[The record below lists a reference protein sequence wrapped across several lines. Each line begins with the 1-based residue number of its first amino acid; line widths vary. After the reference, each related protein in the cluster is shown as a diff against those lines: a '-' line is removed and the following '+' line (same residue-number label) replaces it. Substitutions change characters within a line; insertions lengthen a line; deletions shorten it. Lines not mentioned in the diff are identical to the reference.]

1 MINPK
6 MYQKP
11 VIGIGIAALV
21 AVLCLAA
28 LASDS
33 ARIEKPAAVDAEQY
47 ADFIENE
54 VFDIQDLAEGAEI
67 QRRMFNRITPQ
78 GISWVQP
85 MFPPVVPFDAENFDE
100 KFLDELLG
108 EDKNS
113 VAIYPLSLTLDPKT
127 RETLVFNAE
136 GKLIATIPADRISR
150 EWPEDADP
158 ARVTLQLDLL
168 PSEDVEPYLYTESR
182 IADYAKLRTA
192 KSPKT
197 ADMVLRSLGASE
209 FGIAGFQRL
218 TNGSMRIT
226 VTNGADTAEVYSY
239 TVWHTSTITTNEWV
253 DEYGVTNITT
263 NTLWTPVSPPFN
275 GIESEWECLTTNLAL
290 SGGVGVYEDA
300 NIASNARVRFYAVAN
315 RLDSDGDGLTD
326 GTEIFIH
333 RTDPGNPDTD
343 GDGWS
348 DSEELSEET
357 DPLDRFSAT
366 KLARGVVLNEV
377 LYDAAGTDLGKE
389 WIELYSAGR
398 YPVDVGGF
406 VVQVADTAYTNA
418 YVFPS
423 NTWIDPGRFLLLG
436 GSLVTNRDLEVDF
449 TMPNRFTNDATAA
462 VRLAAEMGTNT
473 VVADCLMY
481 GGNAAN
487 FNPNGLDTTGW
498 ISTNARSAG
507 AGNSLIRLFSGHD
520 TDQVLDW
527 KWQSSPVPGSS
538 DDIPDSDGD
547 GLTDQEELT
556 GSQNPY
562 GEPTDRHNADSDGD
576 GLSDFYEC
584 NTSDTNPNT
593 WATDGDIFPWPPPS
607 GAVSNWWGS
616 DSYELAN
623 GWDPQIFDENTNGI
637 PDSWEMAFPGTNL
650 YADAD
655 NDGISNY
662 DELLQNSD
670 PNSSD
675 STTAQPFVLRYESSI
690 PGWAND
696 GMQDVGLKGWVNV
709 YFEQLKTSLGL
720 CAIVTEGMTQEQ
732 FKVEWH
738 DVTFESAPIWINEQ
752 KVLTGASADADTRP
766 YLHIEDLGLHPDYTS
781 TLGGEYFVETAAA
794 RLVAD
799 HNHDRAIDEADGIK
813 PGPFRFWINDD
824 NDDGDLAME
833 GSDIPGEG
841 SGNASDA
848 VVNGRCDLPDF
859 FPLWLDVGPV
869 LNLVPEE
876 YPLSFVLCHNGEA
889 LNFAYSDLTRQQAG
903 SYLTNELSVYGPSFN
918 GPARQ
923 AAVEQVTI
931 EGAEISETFL
941 ENIAAQADKGIL
953 IMEGSEASTL
963 PLTLEIHQGEQLL
976 CEVQMPLRISSIEG
990 FYRWVNL
997 RHLTGGS
1004 EDRATDLNQPYNY
1017 PDSLCNGKQ
1026 VIFLHGYN
1034 VNEGGAG
1041 GTIAEVFKRLYWS
1054 GSRAMFTGV
1063 SWEGNEDPAGIFFP
1077 CAAYY
1082 HLDAR
1087 NAFSIASNLP
1097 ASFSSLP
1104 GSKYMIAHSL
1114 GNLAVSLA
1122 IKKHGLSV
1130 SRYFMLDAAVATEAY
1145 QEDTLHPDEMMPS
1158 HWQGYSN
1165 RLWASEWHLLFPTN
1179 DGRRGLT
1186 WRDRIGDITN
1196 SVNYYSSGEDVLDNN
1211 PTNPPPIP
1219 LWPDP
1224 SGQNAWTY
1232 QEMMKG
1238 GLPPALTPYMD
1249 SHGGWG
1255 FNSLHYYWVHYP
1267 EDTVDITEEEL
1278 RLYPFCLPFI
1288 PADICSTNGSA
1299 VAQEPSVHAKLLSEA
1314 IPALSRA
1321 TGRNPIDACF
1331 GGPDNNV
1338 DLMDYRTP
1346 GFTWPQQDGKWLHG
1360 GFKEAAYIFN
1370 YGLYEDIAT
1379 RGVLK

>member
-1 MINPK
+1 

-21 AVLCLAA
+21 AVLCFAA

-47 ADFIENE
+47 ADFFGNE

-136 GKLIATIPADRISR
+136 GKLIAAIPADRVSR

-158 ARVTLQLDLL
+158 ARVTLQLGLL

-182 IADYAKLRTA
+182 IADYAETLAA
-192 KSPKT
+192 KTTKSGE
-197 ADMVLRSLGASE
+197 MVLRSLGTSE
-209 FGIAGFQRL
+209 FGIVGVQRL

-226 VTNGADTAEVYSY
+226 VTNGADTAEVYAY
-239 TVWHTSTITTNEWV
+239 TVWHTSTVTTNEWV
-253 DEYGVTNITT
+253 EEGVTNITT

-315 RLDSDGDGLTD
+315 RLDSDNDGLTD
-326 GTEIFIH
+326 GAEIFIH
-333 RTDPGNPDTD
+333 RTNPGNPDTD

-348 DSEELSEET
+348 DAEELAEET

-366 KLARGVVLNEV
+366 TLARGVVLNEV

-406 VVQVADTAYTNA
+406 VVQVADTAFSNA

-423 NTWIDPGRFLLLG
+423 NTWIEPGRFLLLG

-462 VRLAAEMGTNT
+462 VRLAAEVGTNT

-481 GGNAAN
+481 GGNVAN

-507 AGNSLIRLFSGHD
+507 SGNSLIRLFSGHD

-527 KWQSSPVPGSS
+527 KWQSAPVPGSS

-562 GEPTDRHNADSDGD
+562 GTPTDRHKADSDGD

-584 NTSDTNPNT
+584 LTSETNPNT

-607 GAVSNWWGS
+607 GGVSNWWGS

-623 GWDPQIFDENTNGI
+623 GWNPQVFDENTNGI

-690 PGWAND
+690 PGWSND

-709 YFEQLKTSLGL
+709 YFEQLKTSVGL
-720 CAIVTEGMTQEQ
+720 CVMVT
-732 FKVEWH
+732 
-738 DVTFESAPIWINEQ
+738 
-752 KVLTGASADADTRP
+752 
-766 YLHIEDLGLHPDYTS
+766 
-781 TLGGEYFVETAAA
+781 
-794 RLVAD
+794 
-799 HNHDRAIDEADGIK
+799 
-813 PGPFRFWINDD
+813 
-824 NDDGDLAME
+824 
-833 GSDIPGEG
+833 
-841 SGNASDA
+841 
-848 VVNGRCDLPDF
+848 
-859 FPLWLDVGPV
+859 
-869 LNLVPEE
+869 
-876 YPLSFVLCHNGEA
+876 
-889 LNFAYSDLTRQQAG
+889 
-903 SYLTNELSVYGPSFN
+903 
-918 GPARQ
+918 
-923 AAVEQVTI
+923 
-931 EGAEISETFL
+931 
-941 ENIAAQADKGIL
+941 
-953 IMEGSEASTL
+953 
-963 PLTLEIHQGEQLL
+963 
-976 CEVQMPLRISSIEG
+976 
-990 FYRWVNL
+990 
-997 RHLTGGS
+997 
-1004 EDRATDLNQPYNY
+1004 
-1017 PDSLCNGKQ
+1017 
-1026 VIFLHGYN
+1026 
-1034 VNEGGAG
+1034 
-1041 GTIAEVFKRLYWS
+1041 
-1054 GSRAMFTGV
+1054 
-1063 SWEGNEDPAGIFFP
+1063 
-1077 CAAYY
+1077 
-1082 HLDAR
+1082 
-1087 NAFSIASNLP
+1087 
-1097 ASFSSLP
+1097 
-1104 GSKYMIAHSL
+1104 
-1114 GNLAVSLA
+1114 
-1122 IKKHGLSV
+1122 
-1130 SRYFMLDAAVATEAY
+1130 
-1145 QEDTLHPDEMMPS
+1145 
-1158 HWQGYSN
+1158 
-1165 RLWASEWHLLFPTN
+1165 
-1179 DGRRGLT
+1179 
-1186 WRDRIGDITN
+1186 
-1196 SVNYYSSGEDVLDNN
+1196 
-1211 PTNPPPIP
+1211 
-1219 LWPDP
+1219 
-1224 SGQNAWTY
+1224 
-1232 QEMMKG
+1232 
-1238 GLPPALTPYMD
+1238 
-1249 SHGGWG
+1249 
-1255 FNSLHYYWVHYP
+1255 
-1267 EDTVDITEEEL
+1267 
-1278 RLYPFCLPFI
+1278 
-1288 PADICSTNGSA
+1288 
-1299 VAQEPSVHAKLLSEA
+1299 
-1314 IPALSRA
+1314 
-1321 TGRNPIDACF
+1321 
-1331 GGPDNNV
+1331 
-1338 DLMDYRTP
+1338 
-1346 GFTWPQQDGKWLHG
+1346 
-1360 GFKEAAYIFN
+1360 
-1370 YGLYEDIAT
+1370 
-1379 RGVLK
+1379 

>member
-11 VIGIGIAALV
+11 VVGIGIAALV

-113 VAIYPLSLTLDPKT
+113 VAIYPLSLALDPKT

-136 GKLIATIPADRISR
+136 GKLIATIPTDRVSR

-168 PSEDVEPYLYTESR
+168 PAEDVEPYLYTESR
-182 IADYAKLRTA
+182 IADYAETLTA
-192 KSPKT
+192 KATKSGG
-197 ADMVLRSLGASE
+197 MVLRSLGASE
-209 FGIAGFQRL
+209 FGIAGVQRL

-226 VTNGADTAEVYSY
+226 VTNGADTAEVYAY
-239 TVWHTSTITTNEWV
+239 TVWHTSTVTTNEWV
-253 DEYGVTNITT
+253 DEYGVTNIGT

-300 NIASNARVRFYAVAN
+300 NISSNARVRFYAVAN

-326 GTEIFIH
+326 GAEIFIH

-348 DSEELSEET
+348 DTDELAEET

-366 KLARGVVLNEV
+366 TLARGVVLNEV

-389 WIELYSAGR
+389 WVELYSAGR

-406 VVQVADTAYTNA
+406 VVQVADTAFSNA

-462 VRLAAEMGTNT
+462 VRLAAEVGTNT

-507 AGNSLIRLFSGHD
+507 AGNSLYRLFAGHD

-527 KWQSSPVPGSS
+527 SWKSGPVPNSS
-538 DDIPDSDGD
+538 SDIPDSDGD

-576 GLSDFYEC
+576 GLSDYDEC
-584 NTSDTNPNT
+584 ITYGTNPNA

-616 DSYELAN
+616 DPYELAN
-623 GWDPQIFDENTNGI
+623 GWDPLVFDENTNGI

-662 DELLQNSD
+662 DELLQNSNPYD
-670 PNSSD
+670 DESVAPQPYVLVYE
-675 STTAQPFVLRYESSI
+675 TTRP
-690 PGWAND
+690 
-696 GMQDVGLKGWVNV
+696 GWVNGDPANDIGLLGSV
-709 YFEQLKTSLGL
+709 KVRFTGVKTNQSVCVWIKEGNVAEEFGAEWFYAEPSGSTSLSS
-720 CAIVTEGMTQEQ
+720 QEL
-732 FKVEWH
+732 
-738 DVTFESAPIWINEQ
+738 
-752 KVLTGASADADTRP
+752 LTGASISNNSYLLITDT
-766 YLHIEDLGLHPDYTS
+766 GLHPEYTGY
-781 TLGGEYFVETAAA
+781 LGGEYDVQIVEIKITW
-794 RLVAD
+794 
-799 HNHDRAIDEADGIK
+799 DGI
-813 PGPFRFWINDD
+813 F
-824 NDDGDLAME
+824 
-833 GSDIPGEG
+833 
-841 SGNASDA
+841 SDA
-848 VVNGRCDLPDF
+848 PI
-859 FPLWLDVGPV
+859 
-869 LNLVPEE
+869 
-876 YPLSFVLCHNGEA
+876 
-889 LNFAYSDLTRQQAG
+889 
-903 SYLTNELSVYGPSFN
+903 SYLTNTVSVGHRIPLKTSVTPDTFTAHDFEWQVSGMAIEDYYVEDSYIPAEGHVVPLSNTTSSAIDFCWVDGNSASNAGVAYAVILNCKIYDVAYSTKALFDVKRPIACISVYTGATTILSDYTATDPILSF
-918 GPARQ
+918 GDY
-923 AAVEQVTI
+923 T
-931 EGAEISETFL
+931 GYST
-941 ENIAAQADKGIL
+941 NIPGMRFNNTNLYSVWGYGGTDQCFWVQL
-953 IMEGSEASTL
+953 IHERLSQQITRAGSPTASTNW
-963 PLTLEIHQGEQLL
+963 G
-976 CEVQMPLRISSIEG
+976 CDG
-990 FYRWVNL
+990 
-997 RHLTGGS
+997 
-1004 EDRATDLNQPYNY
+1004 NY
-1017 PDSLCNGKQ
+1017 P
-1026 VIFLHGYN
+1026 Y
-1034 VNEGGAG
+1034 GGFP
-1041 GTIAEVFKRLYWS
+1041 GTHAEDCPR
-1054 GSRAMFTGV
+1054 
-1063 SWEGNEDPAGIFFP
+1063 
-1077 CAAYY
+1077 
-1082 HLDAR
+1082 
-1087 NAFSIASNLP
+1087 
-1097 ASFSSLP
+1097 
-1104 GSKYMIAHSL
+1104 
-1114 GNLAVSLA
+1114 
-1122 IKKHGLSV
+1122 
-1130 SRYFMLDAAVATEAY
+1130 
-1145 QEDTLHPDEMMPS
+1145 Q
-1158 HWQGYSN
+1158 
-1165 RLWASEWHLLFPTN
+1165 
-1179 DGRRGLT
+1179 GLT
-1186 WRDRIGDITN
+1186 SNIVSADEYIN
-1196 SVNYYSSGEDVLDNN
+1196 ASMYLMFK
-1211 PTNPPPIP
+1211 PIP
-1219 LWPDP
+1219 LDE
-1224 SGQNAWTY
+1224 SVESQ
-1232 QEMMKG
+1232 
-1238 GLPPALTPYMD
+1238 
-1249 SHGGWG
+1249 
-1255 FNSLHYYWVHYP
+1255 
-1267 EDTVDITEEEL
+1267 
-1278 RLYPFCLPFI
+1278 
-1288 PADICSTNGSA
+1288 A
-1299 VAQEPSVHAKLLSEA
+1299 VP
-1314 IPALSRA
+1314 LSR
-1321 TGRNPIDACF
+1321 ID
-1331 GGPDNNV
+1331 
-1338 DLMDYRTP
+1338 
-1346 GFTWPQQDGKWLHG
+1346 WSW
-1360 GFKEAAYIFN
+1360 
-1370 YGLYEDIAT
+1370 
-1379 RGVLK
+1379 RGVATNINPAATNWNCITNWAVTLHLNNSTENIDTTDHPEWTKNCSE